1 MSIGIKIAV
10 DATRYGGLDA
20 DAAAFIAL
28 SGITNETQI
37 TAINNLYKDFKGQGA
52 NNTSFDFYTRLTA
65 FWLFVGTTTA
75 NIKYNGKTP
84 SESNTY
90 NLAFSG
96 TAPTINS
103 NGCKFNGTNG
113 FADTFVPQNIISNSA
128 NGMSVYFRENT
139 ARNEIQMGYLE
150 NVTTYKATEIGMGY
164 TSGINTKFFGGN
176 KFDQN
181 FGATN
186 YQLVGINGLIRLNRT
201 TSNNYKVYRNGSET
215 ESLNA
220 TAFNNTDTK
229 TIVIGGERKSS
240 DGGVQTYS
248 NKTFCFADMMT
259 SNSLSAAEELVY
271 YNCVQAF
278 QTALSRNV

>member
-1 MSIGIKIAV
+1 MANFPTIAIGLPFV
-10 DATRYGGLDA
+10 HSSGLDA

-37 TAINNLYKDFKGQGA
+37 NAINNLYKDFKGQGA

-113 FADTFVPQNIISNSA
+113 FANTFVPQNTISNSA

-139 ARNEIQMGYLE
+139 RRDEVQIGYTNRSE
-150 NVTTYKATEIGMGY
+150 FWATEIGMAW
-164 TSGINTKFFGGN
+164 SLNNKAIIGN
-176 KFDQN
+176 KSGQRFSAN
-181 FGATN
+181 TYTN
-186 YQLVGINGLIRLNRT
+186 VNGLIRLNRH
-201 TSNNYKVYRNGSET
+201 SGSAYRLYRNGSQIELITET
-215 ESLNA
+215 GL
-220 TAFNNTDTK
+220 TDNNTN
-229 TIVIGGERKSS
+229 TIVIGGERWSAGNVVANYS
-240 DGGVQTYS
+240 D
-248 NKTFCFADMMT
+248 KTFCYADIMI
-259 SNSLSAAEELVY
+259 SSSLSVAEELVY
-271 YNCVQAF
+271 YNCIQAF
-278 QTALSRNV
+278 QTALNRNV

>member
-20 DAAAFIAL
+20 DAAAFISL
-28 SGITNETQI
+28 SGITDATQI
-37 TAINNLYKDFKGQGA
+37 TAINNIYKDFKGVGA
-52 NNTSFDFYTRLTA
+52 NNSTYDFYTRLTA

-96 TAPTINS
+96 TAPTISS

-113 FADTFVPQNIISNSA
+113 YADTFIPQNLLSNSA
-128 NGMSVYFRENT
+128 NGFSVYFRENT
-139 ARNEIQMGYLE
+139 ARNEIQMGYLD
-150 NVTTYKATEIGMGY
+150 TSTYKATEIGMGY
-164 TSGINTKFFGGN
+164 TSGANTKFFGGN
-176 KFDQN
+176 KYDEN

-186 YQLVGINGLIRLNRT
+186 YQSVGINGLIRLNRT
-201 TSNNYKVYRNGSET
+201 ASTNYKVYRNGSQT
-215 ESLNA
+215 ESLNY
-220 TAFNNTDTK
+220 TASNNTDTS
-229 TIVIGGERKSS
+229 TLVIGGVKKSS
-240 DGGVQTYS
+240 GGVQAYS
-248 NKTFCFADMMT
+248 IKTFCYADIMT

-271 YNCVQAF
+271 YNCIQAF
-278 QTALSRNV
+278 QTALTRNV

>member
-1 MSIGIKIAV
+1 MRLGLGLSISKNNGKFA
-10 DATRYGGLDA
+10 GGLDA
-20 DAAAFIAL
+20 DAAAFISL
-28 SGITNETQI
+28 SGITNATQI
-37 TAINNLYKDFKGQGA
+37 TAINNIYKDFKGVGA
-52 NNTSFDFYTRLTA
+52 NNSTYNFYTRLTA

-139 ARNEIQMGYLE
+139 KRNEVQIGYV
-150 NVTTYKATEIGMGY
+150 NRSTFDATEIGMAWALNDKA
-164 TSGINTKFFGGN
+164 IIGN
-176 KFDQN
+176 KSGQQ
-181 FGATN
+181 FGANTYTN
-186 YQLVGINGLIRLNRT
+186 VNGLIRLNRH
-201 TSNNYKVYRNGSET
+201 SGSAYRLYRNGSQIELIT
-215 ESLNA
+215 A
-220 TAFNNTDTK
+220 TAVTDNNTN
-229 TIVIGGERKSS
+229 TIVIGGERWTTGNVVANYS
-240 DGGVQTYS
+240 D
-248 NKTFCFADMMT
+248 KTFCYADIML
-259 SNSLSAAEELVY
+259 SSSLSVAEELVY
-271 YNCVQAF
+271 YNCIQAF

>member
-1 MSIGIKIAV
+1 MSIGIKISV
-10 DATRYGGLDA
+10 DRTRYGGLDA

-37 TAINNLYKDFKGQGA
+37 NAINNLYKDFKGVGA
-52 NNTSFDFYTRLTA
+52 NNTTYDFYTRLTA

-128 NGMSVYFRENT
+128 NGMSVYFRENIPN
-139 ARNEIQMGYLE
+139 NEIQMGYLD
-150 NVTTYKATEIGMGY
+150 TSLFKSTEIGMGY
-164 TSGINTKFFGGN
+164 TSGANTKFFGGN

-181 FGATN
+181 FGTTN

-201 TSNNYKVYRNGSET
+201 TSNNYKLYRNGSQT
-215 ESLNA
+215 ESLNY
-220 TAFNNTDTK
+220 TAFNNTDTS
-229 TIVIGGERKSS
+229 TIVIGGEKKSS
-240 DGGVQTYS
+240 GGVQS
-248 NKTFCFADMMT
+248 FSIKTFCFADIMT

-271 YNCVQAF
+271 YNCIQAF
-278 QTALSRNV
+278 NTALGRNV